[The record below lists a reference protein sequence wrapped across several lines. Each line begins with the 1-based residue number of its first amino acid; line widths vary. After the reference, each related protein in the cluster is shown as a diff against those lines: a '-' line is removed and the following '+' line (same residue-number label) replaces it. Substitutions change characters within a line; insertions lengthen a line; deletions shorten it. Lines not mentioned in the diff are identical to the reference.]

1 MLKPRSL
8 VRLRHVLA
16 VFIRHGFEDVLESFD
31 LLSWV
36 GLKSRRRA
44 RPPIERRHGRAEKLR
59 IALEELGTTYIKLGQ
74 LLSTRPDLLPAAYT
88 EELSLLQDR
97 VAPTAFEEMKPLL
110 EQELGQPIREIFEE
124 FESQPVASASIAQ
137 VYRARLKPGV
147 LAEGALE
154 GEVAVKVVRPGVPEL
169 VELDVEIVKEAADRL
184 ARSALGRRYD
194 FKGLAS
200 QLEATLL
207 PELDLHQEALNAK
220 RIAESMKEFPLLRVP
235 RVAEELTRRRVLV
248 LEYVEGKKLTEIEVT
263 RRALADELWRA
274 YLKQILVGGAFHCD
288 PHPGNFLLD
297 GEGRLAV
304 LDHGMVAYV
313 SRENQLR
320 LMALLLALVERDGDR
335 AARVCLEMGI
345 PGRGFREGRFRGAV
359 GHLVARYSGVTMKD
373 LPFGLIVRDL
383 LVLCLRN
390 DIQIPPELV
399 LLGKTLL
406 NLEPLCRKLDPD
418 LDPVRTMKDMAMRL
432 VEEQFRRDLSV
443 ERLLA
448 VILELRSFAFE
459 FPLSV
464 RRLVTQMANNELRLG
479 IEIERAEEMQLAI
492 RDVANRITLGVIT
505 AALIL
510 GSAFLLRMEVGLK
523 VFGYP
528 LFALV
533 GFLMAAGLGIYVVAQ
548 VLMGRH

>member
-1 MLKPRSL
+1 M
-8 VRLRHVLA
+8 
-16 VFIRHGFEDVLESFD
+16 RHGFEDVLATFD
-31 LLSWV
+31 FLSWV
-36 GLKSRRRA
+36 GLKRRRLA
-44 RPPIERRHGRAEKLR
+44 LPPIERQHNRAEKLR

-74 LLSTRPDLLPAAYT
+74 LLSTRPDLLPPAFT

-97 VAPTAFEEMKPLL
+97 VAPIAFEEVRPFL
-110 EQELGQPIREIFEE
+110 EMELGKPIEEVFEE
-124 FESQPVASASIAQ
+124 FDYEPVASASIAQ
-137 VYRARLKPGV
+137 VYRARLKPGA
-147 LAEGALE
+147 LPEGALE

-169 VELDVEIVKEAADRL
+169 VEVDVEILKEAADRL
-184 ARSALGRRYD
+184 SRSAFGRRYD
-194 FKGLAS
+194 FKGLAA
-200 QLEATLL
+200 QLETTLFA
-207 PELDLHQEALNAK
+207 EIDLHQEALNAR
-220 RIAESMKEFPLLRVP
+220 RIAESMMEFPGLRVP
-235 RVAEELTRRRVLV
+235 RVADELTRRRVLV
-248 LEYVEGKKLTEIEVT
+248 LEYVEGRKLTEVD
-263 RRALADELWRA
+263 AKNADLADELWRA
-274 YLKQILVGGAFHCD
+274 YLKQILVDGAFHCD
-288 PHPGNFLLD
+288 PHPGNFLFDAD
-297 GEGRLAV
+297 GKLAV
-304 LDHGMVAYV
+304 LDHGMIAYV

-345 PGRGFREGRFRGAV
+345 PGRDFREARFRGAV

-418 LDPVRTMKDMAMRL
+418 LDPVRTMKDMAVRL
-432 VEEQFRRDLSV
+432 VEEQFRRDFSV

-448 VILELRSFAFE
+448 LLLELRTFLYEVPVSA
-459 FPLSV
+459 
-464 RRLVTQMANNELRLG
+464 RRLVSQVANNELRVG
-479 IEIERAEEMQLAI
+479 IELDKAEEMQLAI

-510 GSAFLLRMEVGLK
+510 GSAFLLRMEAGFK

-548 VLMGRH
+548 ILMGRH